1 MPKLDL
7 GCCDT
12 GLAARMLLIA
22 EAENLPDDHELV
34 VRAHDFEE
42 AVRSYYIGRCS
53 RHRFMT
59 IWARARRAYINFSE
73 EASRA

>member
-7 GCCDT
+7 QCCDT
-12 GLAARMLLIA
+12 GLAARMLTIA
-22 EAENLPDDHELV
+22 EAEQLPDDHELV

-53 RHRFMT
+53 RHRFLS
-59 IWARARRAYINFSE
+59 IWVRARRAYIEFRG
-73 EASRA
+73 EADR